1 MNCRVIQVI
10 YPGASIISIK
20 ENIEPASRA
29 ANRRVEIV
37 IRQDIT
43 TELQA
48 QLNRLKAKD
57 PERYQDVDLESVQ
70 RFNIRPDEV
79 F

>member
-1 MNCRVIQVI
+1 
-10 YPGASIISIK
+10 
-20 ENIEPASRA
+20 
-29 ANRRVEIV
+29 V
-37 IRQDIT
+37 IRQDIA